1 MTGIVMEQS
10 RSTGSSTGPS
20 TGRSTGRAPQPRGRD
35 RAALATIERACR
47 YIESRREIGE
57 GLVRLTELGAHCRM
71 SPWHLQRLF
80 KQVMGVTPRQYA
92 DAHRVRRLKDGLQ
105 QGESVAGATFDAGYG
120 SSSRI
125 YERAAAEL
133 GMTPATYRKGG
144 LGAEIGYAIHP
155 CPLGR
160 LLAAAT
166 PKGVCFVGIGE
177 DDRML
182 ESALRGEF
190 PKAAAIRRDEGRLGS
205 AISTILA
212 YLDGAEPHIELPLDI
227 RATAFQRQVW
237 EELRRIPYGETR
249 SYGEIAEQVGAPRAV
264 RAVGRACATN
274 PVALIVPCHRVVR
287 EDGSLSGYRWGLA
300 RKQALLEREGDR

>member
-1 MTGIVMEQS
+1 MSIMASITMEPRIAAVPAIPPRS
-10 RSTGSSTGPS
+10 R
-20 TGRSTGRAPQPRGRD
+20 D
-35 RAALATIERACR
+35 KAALATVERACR
-47 YIESRREIGE
+47 YIESQREIGE
-57 GLVRLTELGAHCRM
+57 GVVRLTDLGAHCRM

-120 SSSRI
+120 SSSRV

-144 LGAEIGYAIHP
+144 LGAEIGFAIAP
-155 CPLGR
+155 SPLGR

-177 DDRML
+177 DDRAL
-182 ESALRGEF
+182 ESELRGEF

-205 AISTILA
+205 AMATILA
-212 YLDGAEPHIELPLDI
+212 YLEGSQPHIDLPVDI
-227 RATAFQRQVW
+227 RATAFQRRVW

-249 SYGEIAEQVGAPRAV
+249 SYGEIAEAVGAPRAV

-300 RKQALLEREGDR
+300 RKQSLLEREGDR

>member
-1 MTGIVMEQS
+1 MAAMSMEQ
-10 RSTGSSTGPS
+10 TLATGPAAARA
-20 TGRSTGRAPQPRGRD
+20 RSRD
-35 RAALATIERACR
+35 KAALATVERACR
-47 YIESRREIGE
+47 YIESQREVGE
-57 GLVRLTELGAHCRM
+57 GVVKLTDLGAHCAM

-92 DAHRVRRLKDGLQ
+92 DAHRVKRLKDGLQ
-105 QGESVAGATFDAGYG
+105 QGDSVAGATFDAGYG
-120 SSSRI
+120 SSSRL

-133 GMTPATYRKGG
+133 GMTPATYKRGG
-144 LGAEIGYAIHP
+144 LGAQIGYAIAA

-160 LLAAAT
+160 LLGAAT
-166 PKGVCFVGIGE
+166 SKGVCFVGIGE
-177 DDRML
+177 EDAAL
-182 ESALRGEF
+182 ESELRHEF
-190 PKAAAIRRDEGRLGS
+190 PKAAAIARDEGRLGS
-205 AISTILA
+205 AMATILA
-212 YLDGAEPHIELPLDI
+212 YLEGSQPHIDLPLDI
-227 RATAFQRQVW
+227 RATAFQRRVW

-249 SYGEIAEQVGAPRAV
+249 SYGEIAEAVGTPRAV

>member
-1 MTGIVMEQS
+1 MSIMASITMEPRIAAVPAIPPRS
-10 RSTGSSTGPS
+10 R
-20 TGRSTGRAPQPRGRD
+20 D
-35 RAALATIERACR
+35 KAALATVERACR
-47 YIESRREIGE
+47 YIESQREIGE
-57 GLVRLTELGAHCRM
+57 GVVRLTDLGAHCRM

-120 SSSRI
+120 SSSRV

-144 LGAEIGYAIHP
+144 LGAEIGFAIAP
-155 CPLGR
+155 SPLGR

-177 DDRML
+177 DDRAL
-182 ESALRGEF
+182 ESELRGEF

-205 AISTILA
+205 AMATILA
-212 YLDGAEPHIELPLDI
+212 YLEGSQPHIDLPVDI
-227 RATAFQRQVW
+227 RATAFQRRVW

-249 SYGEIAEQVGAPRAV
+249 SYGEIAEAMGAPRAV

-300 RKQALLEREGDR
+300 RKQSLLEREGDR

>member
-1 MTGIVMEQS
+1 MTTTVSGQHGSIGV
-10 RSTGSSTGPS
+10 STRRQ
-20 TGRSTGRAPQPRGRD
+20 GRGGE
-35 RAALATIERACR
+35 RAALATVERACR
-47 YIESRREIGE
+47 YIESQREIGE
-57 GLVRLTELGAHCRM
+57 GVVRLTDLGAHCRM

-133 GMTPATYRKGG
+133 GMTPATYRKRG
-144 LGAEIGYAIHP
+144 LGAEIGYALTR

-160 LLAAAT
+160 LLVAAT
-166 PKGVCFVGIGE
+166 PKGVCFVGIG
-177 DDRML
+177 DADQVL
-182 ESALRGEF
+182 ESELRREF
-190 PKAAAIRRDEGRLGS
+190 RKAAAIYRDETLLGS
-205 AISTILA
+205 AIATILA
-212 YLDGAEPHIELPLDI
+212 YLEGAEPHIELPLDI
-227 RATAFQRQVW
+227 RATAFQRRVW

-249 SYGEIAEQVGAPRAV
+249 SYGEIAEALGAPGAM
-264 RAVGRACATN
+264 RAVGRACASN

-300 RKQALLEREGDR
+300 RKQALLERESDR

>member
-1 MTGIVMEQS
+1 MSIMASITMEPRIAAVPAIPPRS
-10 RSTGSSTGPS
+10 R
-20 TGRSTGRAPQPRGRD
+20 D
-35 RAALATIERACR
+35 KAALATVERACR
-47 YIESRREIGE
+47 YIESQREIGE
-57 GLVRLTELGAHCRM
+57 GVVRLTDLGAHCRM

-120 SSSRI
+120 SSSRV

-144 LGAEIGYAIHP
+144 LGAEIGFAIAP
-155 CPLGR
+155 SPLGR

-177 DDRML
+177 DARAL
-182 ESALRGEF
+182 ESELRGEF

-205 AISTILA
+205 AMATILA
-212 YLDGAEPHIELPLDI
+212 YLEGSQPHIDLPVDI
-227 RATAFQRQVW
+227 RATAFQRRVW

-249 SYGEIAEQVGAPRAV
+249 SYGEIAEAVGAPRAV

-300 RKQALLEREGDR
+300 RKQSLLEREGDR